1 MHPWQRMIDC
11 VPSKTELAAAAASNW
26 QHRYRAK
33 VSTPASAIRAI
44 RPGRRILI
52 GSGAAEPTS
61 LVSALVE
68 HGDHLADNELV
79 HLLTLGPAP
88 YVRAEFAARFRHLAF
103 FIGANVREAVQAGR
117 ADFMPVFL
125 SELPRLI
132 QTRRVPIDVALI
144 QVSPPDS
151 RGYVSLGVSVDIVRA
166 AVASASLVIAEV
178 NPRMPRTHGDSFLS
192 VNDIGLLVP
201 VDSPVLELP
210 LAAPNAVALAIGQHV
225 AGLVPNG
232 ATVQTG
238 IGQIPSAVLAAL
250 VNHHDLGIHTEMLSD
265 AVIDLVER
273 GVVTGKKKTLLPG
286 KIVTSFVMGTRHLY
300 DWVDDNPVLELRPS
314 DFTNDPLIIA
324 RNERMIAINSALAV
338 DLTGQVAADT
348 IGGQFFS
355 GIGGQVDFIRG
366 AARSPGGKPVIALP
380 STARNGQ
387 VSRIQATF
395 EAGAGVVT
403 SRGDVHYVVT
413 EYGVADLWG
422 KSVRERAMSLIDIA
436 HPDHRCE
443 LLSQAKLKKYV
454 FQDQREP
461 HFFSRARS
469 ETVSLRH
476 GDVIHIR
483 PLRVTDERLLQ
494 DLFYRLSKD
503 SVYERFMG
511 HKNCH
516 PREEIAMLA
525 DFDDTRNAALVATSN
540 QDVEEL
546 LAMARY
552 DVEPATGL
560 AEVALVVRDE
570 WQGRGIG
577 TALFVRLIG
586 LARAQGV
593 RGFTAQVLATNGRM
607 LKLFRAS
614 GLPIVDSFESGLHE
628 LTMRL

>member
-1 MHPWQRMIDC
+1 M
-11 VPSKTELAAAAASNW
+11 TESALSNALLSAPDPGDW
-26 QHRYRAK
+26 RHRYREK
-33 VSTPASAIRAI
+33 LRTPASAIRAI
-44 RPGRRILI
+44 QAGRRILI

-132 QTRRVPIDVALI
+132 QSRRVPIDVALI
-144 QVSPPDS
+144 QVSPPDA

-192 VNDIGLLVP
+192 VNDVSLLVP
-201 VDSPVLELP
+201 VDSAVLELQ
-210 LAAPNAVALAIGQHV
+210 LVAPNPVAIAIGQHV

-232 ATVQTG
+232 ATLQTG
-238 IGQIPSAVLAAL
+238 IGQVPSAVLAAL
-250 VNHHDLGIHTEMLSD
+250 ANHHDLGIHTEMLSD
-265 AVIDLVER
+265 AVIDLVEH
-273 GVVTGKKKTLLPG
+273 GVVNGKKKTLLPG
-286 KIVTSFVMGTRHLY
+286 KIVTSFVMGTRRLY
-300 DWVDDNPVLELRPS
+300 DWVNDNPVLELRPS

-348 IGGQFFS
+348 VGGQFFS

-366 AARSPGGKPVIALP
+366 AARSVGGKPVIALP

-387 VSRIQATF
+387 VSRIQTTF
-395 EAGAGVVT
+395 DAGAGVVT
-403 SRGDVHYVVT
+403 SRGDVHFVVT

-436 HPDHRCE
+436 HPDHRAE
-443 LLSQAKLKKYV
+443 LLSQAKGKKYV

-461 HFFSRARS
+461 KHFSRARS
-469 ETVSLRH
+469 ETLTLPI

-511 HKNCH
+511 HKSCH

-525 DFDDTRNAALVATSN
+525 DFDDARNAALVATSN
-540 QDVEEL
+540 QDVEQL
-546 LAMARY
+546 LAIARY
-552 DVEPATGL
+552 DAEPATCL
-560 AEVALVVRDE
+560 AEVALVVRDD
-570 WQGRGIG
+570 WQGRGVG
-577 TALFVRLIG
+577 TALFGRLIG

-614 GLPIVDSFESGLHE
+614 GLPIVDRFECGVHE
-628 LTMRL
+628 LTMSLEA

>member
-1 MHPWQRMIDC
+1 M
-11 VPSKTELAAAAASNW
+11 PSDADFCAPAVDAW
-26 QHRYRAK
+26 QHRFRTK
-33 VSTPASAIRAI
+33 VRTPAAAIRAI
-44 RPGRRILI
+44 GPGRRILI

-88 YVRAEFAARFRHLAF
+88 YVRPEFAARFRHLAF

-117 ADFMPVFL
+117 ADFMPIFL
-125 SELPRLI
+125 SELPKLI
-132 QTRRVPIDVALI
+132 QSRRVPIDVALI
-144 QVSPPDS
+144 QVSPPDA

-166 AVASASLVIAEV
+166 AVTSASLVIAEV

-201 VDSPVLELP
+201 VDTPVLELP
-210 LAAPNAVALAIGQHV
+210 VVTPNPVALAIGQHV
-225 AGLVPNG
+225 AGLIPNG
-232 ATVQTG
+232 ATLQTG

-250 VNHHDLGIHTEMLSD
+250 VNHHDLGVHTEMLSD
-265 AVIDLVER
+265 SVIDLVER
-273 GVVTGKKKTLLPG
+273 GVITGKKKTLLPG
-286 KIVTSFVMGTRHLY
+286 KIVTSFVMGSRRLY
-300 DWVDDNPVLELRPS
+300 EWVDDNPVLELRAS

-366 AARSPGGKPVIALP
+366 AARSHGGKPVIALP
-380 STARNGQ
+380 STARDGQ

-436 HPDHRCE
+436 HPDHRGE
-443 LLSQAKLKKYV
+443 LLIQAKAKKYV

-461 HFFSRARS
+461 KFFSRARS
-469 ETVSLRH
+469 ETVTLRH

-494 DLFYRLSKD
+494 DLFYRLSED
-503 SVYERFMG
+503 SVYERFLG
-511 HKNCH
+511 HKTCH

-525 DFDDTRNAALVATSN
+525 DFDDTRNAALVATGN

-552 DVEPATGL
+552 DVEPATGS

-577 TALFVRLIG
+577 TALFVRLIA

-593 RGFTAQVLATNGRM
+593 PGITAQVLATNGRM

-614 GLPIVDSFESGLHE
+614 GLPIIDRFECGIHQ
-628 LTMRL
+628 LTMTL